1 MSAAKV
7 GVRIISDSNE
17 NYFKLEDGALWLE
30 TKQNIW
36 GSWLTEFNDLRLEK
50 ILGLSD
56 PQPLITRK
64 NTKKARTT
72 IDATMSK
79 INKFYGQDLTWI
91 DNTQEIYETLKGAG
105 RSENDLY
112 KLGDVIITY
121 VNQFN
126 TELTKFCKDADNKE
140 QLQNEL
146 TSGQVGL
153 RISTDDKYFELEE
166 GTLWLQTKQNIWGS
180 WLTEFN
186 TDKLEKIL
194 GLTDQVPLITK
205 KNLKKA
211 NATITG
217 VITKLSKVYGSDLI
231 WVDNNQEI
239 YEGLKSSGKSDN
251 DLYKLGDVIV
261 AYVNQFNT
269 EFTKF
274 LKDPDNKEQIQIELS
289 SGQVGVRLTD
299 KNDEYFALVDGALWL
314 ETKSNIW
321 GSWLT
326 EFNSDRIEKILGRG
340 DPQPLITRKNV
351 KKTRIAIDNTMN
363 KVKAVFGAELSWA
376 ENTQELYETLKTAGK
391 SENDLY
397 KLGDQIV
404 LYVNQFNTEIAK
416 FCKDKDNK
424 EALQEVLSAGQVGIR
439 IVSSG
444 PKKWIIEDG
453 ALWMETTTNVWGSWI
468 TEFNAP
474 ELEKIL

>member
-1 MSAAKV
+1 
-7 GVRIISDSNE
+7 
-17 NYFKLEDGALWLE
+17 
-30 TKQNIW
+30 
-36 GSWLTEFNDLRLEK
+36 
-50 ILGLSD
+50 
-56 PQPLITRK
+56 
-64 NTKKARTT
+64 
-72 IDATMSK
+72 
-79 INKFYGQDLTWI
+79 
-91 DNTQEIYETLKGAG
+91 
-105 RSENDLY
+105 
-112 KLGDVIITY
+112 
-121 VNQFN
+121 
-126 TELTKFCKDADNKE
+126 
-140 QLQNEL
+140 
-146 TSGQVGL
+146 
-153 RISTDDKYFELEE
+153 
-166 GTLWLQTKQNIWGS
+166 
-180 WLTEFN
+180 
-186 TDKLEKIL
+186 
-194 GLTDQVPLITK
+194 
-205 KNLKKA
+205 
-211 NATITG
+211 
-217 VITKLSKVYGSDLI
+217 
-231 WVDNNQEI
+231 
-239 YEGLKSSGKSDN
+239 
-251 DLYKLGDVIV
+251 
-261 AYVNQFNT
+261 
-269 EFTKF
+269 
-274 LKDPDNKEQIQIELS
+274 
-289 SGQVGVRLTD
+289 
-299 KNDEYFALVDGALWL
+299 LWL